1 MRWPKVSCRDVATKP
16 FPGGQFAVQEGW
28 GGEYSPA
35 IMPEAWWVTSSDR
48 RPDEVAAGV
57 AALGP
62 ELDDVVGGSDDVGV
76 VLDDDDGV
84 AAVEEGAEGGEEFL
98 DVVEVEAGGGL
109 VEDEEDGLVGLA
121 GASGG
126 TDTG

>member
-1 MRWPKVSCRDVATKP
+1 M
-16 FPGGQFAVQEGW
+16 
-28 GGEYSPA
+28 
-35 IMPEAWWVTSSDR
+35 
-48 RPDEVAAGV
+48 
-57 AALGP
+57 
-62 ELDDVVGGSDDVGV
+62 VGGSDDVGV

-109 VEDEEDGLVGLA
+109 VEDEEDGFVGLA

-126 TDTG
+126 TGTGWGWTLTGDAATCDAV

>member
-1 MRWPKVSCRDVATKP
+1 M
-16 FPGGQFAVQEGW
+16 
-28 GGEYSPA
+28 
-35 IMPEAWWVTSSDR
+35 
-48 RPDEVAAGV
+48 
-57 AALGP
+57 
-62 ELDDVVGGSDDVGV
+62 
-76 VLDDDDGV
+76 

-126 TDTG
+126 TGTG

>member
-1 MRWPKVSCRDVATKP
+1 MVAILSERSGKALPEGQFRRVRRGVLPSPPCRG
-16 FPGGQFAVQEGW
+16 PGGL
-28 GGEYSPA
+28 PA
-35 IMPEAWWVTSSDR
+35 SSDR
-48 RPDEVAAGV
+48 RPDEVSAGI

-62 ELDDVVGGSDDVGV
+62 ELDDVVGGGDDVGV

>member
-1 MRWPKVSCRDVATKP
+1 MNR
-16 FPGGQFAVQEGW
+16 
-28 GGEYSPA
+28 Y
-35 IMPEAWWVTSSDR
+35 
-48 RPDEVAAGV
+48 AAGSGPKKIS
-57 AALGP
+57 ALVSAFGP
-62 ELDDVVGGSDDVGV
+62 ELDDVVGGSDDVRV

-84 AAVEEGAEGGEEFL
+84 AAVEEGTEGGEEFL

-126 TDTG
+126 TGAG

>member
-1 MRWPKVSCRDVATKP
+1 
-16 FPGGQFAVQEGW
+16 
-28 GGEYSPA
+28 
-35 IMPEAWWVTSSDR
+35 MPEAWWVTSSDR
-48 RPDEVAAGV
+48 RPDEVAAGIS
-57 AALGP
+57 ALGP

-76 VLDDDDGV
+76 
-84 AAVEEGAEGGEEFL
+84 GGEEFL

-126 TDTG
+126 TGTGWGWTLIGDAVTCDAV